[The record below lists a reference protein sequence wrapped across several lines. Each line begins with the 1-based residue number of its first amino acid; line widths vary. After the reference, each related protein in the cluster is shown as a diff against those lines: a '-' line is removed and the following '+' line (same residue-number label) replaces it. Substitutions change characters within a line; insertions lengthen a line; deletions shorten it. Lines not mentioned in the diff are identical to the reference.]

1 MTRGLMRTRALA
13 KLVPA
18 ITAVALLAG
27 GCGLKATDIPIPGTY
42 ISGDTY
48 TVRIEFGSVLN
59 LPDKAKV
66 IADGVEIGMLERIDL
81 IGGTAVATV
90 ALRSDAKLPK
100 TTTAEL
106 RQSTILGDIH
116 IALEA
121 PQKTATAFLVD
132 GDVIPVQQTV
142 PATNVEDI
150 LRALSNIVTGGRW
163 ADIQQ
168 LVVDVNAAFPADPA
182 ELDRINAAGRN
193 ALSDM
198 ASHNAELNDILAA
211 AQRITGKLEAGRDAV
226 DTILVAGPDRAAG
239 LSDVLFNVVKLI
251 ISGGGLAR
259 NAGDLLLPHVGDF
272 RTIVSILAPTA
283 VTVGYADLTVAEN
296 LETFRTLLREK
307 LIPFLAAPDVRV
319 ARVSADEQADQLV
332 TTLRSIGMVP

>member
-1 MTRGLMRTRALA
+1 MTRVRKRRLA
-13 KLVPA
+13 KLIPT
-18 ITAVALLAG
+18 IGAVALLAS

-81 IGGTAVATV
+81 YGNTAVATV
-90 ALRSDAKLPK
+90 QLRQDAKLPK

-121 PQKTATAFLVD
+121 PKKSETGFLVD
-132 GDVIPVQQTV
+132 GDVIPVSQTV

-150 LRALSNIVTGGRW
+150 LRALSNIITGGRW
-163 ADIQQ
+163 ADVQQ
-168 LVVDVNAAFPADPA
+168 LVVDINSAFPADPA
-182 ELDRINAAGRN
+182 ELDRINAAGRA

-198 ASHNAELNDILAA
+198 ASHSDELNAILAS
-211 AQRITGKLEAGRDAV
+211 AQQITGKLESGRAAM
-226 DTILVAGPDRAAG
+226 DTILTVGPDRAAG

-259 NAGDLLLPHVGDF
+259 NAADLLVPHVGDF
-272 RTIVSILAPTA
+272 QTIVSVLAPTA
-283 VTVGYADLTVAEN
+283 VTVGYADITLAEN

-307 LIPFLAAPDVRV
+307 LIPFLTAPDVRV
-319 ARVSADEQADQLV
+319 QRVSADIQADQLI